1 MVAVT
6 ETRRLSH
13 LLSIIVTRN
22 KGAFIS
28 VSVSWTR
35 PCNVTLFMH
44 IYFHCA
50 HGKTS
55 VTVVYF
61 ISQLGIFSHDNILSE
76 GHISYSQDQ
85 PTPPPSPPNRRPLVP
100 KMKSKY

>member
-1 MVAVT
+1 MAAVT

-28 VSVSWTR
+28 VSVSSTR

-50 HGKTS
+50 RGKTS

-76 GHISYSQDQ
+76 GHISYSQDHP
-85 PTPPPSPPNRRPLVP
+85 PTHQAP
-100 KMKSKY
+100 